1 MSSQCVKFGVIGGGI
16 AARFHL
22 AACRKSPLVRFV
34 SIYDK
39 DEKNSRRISRAYKL
53 TPYTDLSKFLESEMD
68 AVLIAVPHFLHEEMT
83 ISTAEA
89 GKHILCEKP
98 MATTLEGCDQ
108 MIEAAHKAKVKLM
121 IAENHRFLPA
131 HQWVK
136 DAVDS
141 GWIGRPFLIRSYEG
155 VNEIP
160 NLIKPDLWKGD
171 PIKAGGGSLSDMG
184 AHKFATI
191 QWILGERVESA
202 YAWITKQCT
211 TLSEKAED
219 NAMVFLKYKS
229 GVIAETVVS
238 FTVVTP
244 PTNSLEIY
252 GTKGTI
258 LENHAWKYPVR
269 INSNHKD
276 VAPNIGRWYEARIIH
291 GSYPKYYDISARME
305 DEYFAGCILEDKEP
319 EFTPEHA
326 KDAIATVLLGYLS
339 AQLSRTAHYDEL
351 MKIYH
356 TKGTTSILEGILKAV
371 QINCGIE

>member
-1 MSSQCVKFGVIGGGI
+1 M
-16 AARFHL
+16 
-22 AACRKSPLVRFV
+22 
-34 SIYDK
+34 
-39 DEKNSRRISRAYKL
+39 
-53 TPYTDLSKFLESEMD
+53 TPYTDLAEFLESDID

-83 ISTAEA
+83 IATAKA

-108 MIEAAHKAKVKLM
+108 MIAAAKSANVKFM
-121 IAENHRFLPA
+121 VAENHRFLPA

-141 GWIGRPFLIRSYEG
+141 GWIGTPFLVRGYEG
-155 VNEIP
+155 VNEIF
-160 NLIKPDLWKGD
+160 NLMQPALWKGH
-171 PIKAGGGSLSDMG
+171 PTKAGGGSLSDMG

-191 QWILGERVESA
+191 QWLLGARVESA
-202 YAWITKQCT
+202 YAWVTKQCT

-219 NAMVFLKYKS
+219 NAMVFLKYRS
-229 GVIAETVVS
+229 GVIAEVVVS

-276 VAPNIGRWYEARIIH
+276 VAPNVGRWYDARVIH
-291 GSYPKYYDISARME
+291 GPYPKYYDISARME
-305 DEYFAGCILEDKEP
+305 DEYFADCILNDKPP
-319 EFTPEHA
+319 EFTPEDA
-326 KDAIATVLLGYLS
+326 REAIATVLLSYLS
-339 AQLSRTAHYDEL
+339 AQLGRTTHMGEL
-351 MKIYH
+351 LEIYR
-356 TKGTTSILEGILKAV
+356 TKGTRSILNGILTSI
-371 QINCGIE
+371 QNNCTNI